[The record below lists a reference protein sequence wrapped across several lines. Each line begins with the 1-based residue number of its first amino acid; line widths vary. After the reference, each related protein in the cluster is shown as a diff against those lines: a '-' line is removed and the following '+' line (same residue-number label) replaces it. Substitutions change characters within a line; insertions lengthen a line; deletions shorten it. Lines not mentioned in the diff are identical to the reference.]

1 MKLLTVLMLGL
12 VATTAPSHAAT
23 AWKISEA
30 KDSDGDTVCVYKN
43 GFKKIY
49 QKAEFGSICPLT
61 IEVSDD

>member
-23 AWKISEA
+23 AWKSGEV
-30 KDSDGDTVCVYKN
+30 KDADGDTVCVYKN
-43 GFKKIY
+43 GFEKIY